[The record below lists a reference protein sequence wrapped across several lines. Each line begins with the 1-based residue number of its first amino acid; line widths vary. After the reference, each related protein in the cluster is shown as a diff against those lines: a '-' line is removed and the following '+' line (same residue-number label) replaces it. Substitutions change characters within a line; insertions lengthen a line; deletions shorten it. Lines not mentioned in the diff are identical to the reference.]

1 MFHSGESLGIFR
13 SVVLKNVMNEAEL
26 RNSSVEPNPLWF
38 ENKYGKQHG
47 EAVSM

>member
-13 SVVLKNVMNEAEL
+13 SVKFKKKNVMNEAEL

-38 ENKYGKQHG
+38 ENK
-47 EAVSM
+47 